1 MKSRPKH
8 YKVKRL
14 RVWKFAGE
22 HNSKW
27 RLKEYVKKSD
37 IMTYL
42 EGVEALVEDLIG
54 TPHLLRFE
62 DISTRAILGKKFSVN
77 GQVGITGLVVEG
89 GHLDAAKPHCD
100 GIIVG

>member
-27 RLKEYVKKSD
+27 RLKEFVKKSD

-42 EGVEALVEDLIG
+42 EGVEALVWVHL
-54 TPHLLRFE
+54 TPCSSEAVCCQLFYLW
-62 DISTRAILGKKFSVN
+62 
-77 GQVGITGLVVEG
+77 
-89 GHLDAAKPHCD
+89 
-100 GIIVG
+100 